1 MPPRAFASWHSLD
14 ELSLALHFV
23 QAYIEDL
30 PAPGS
35 LSTRNAALAA
45 LNADAESRPL
55 KRKAPGLNDGS
66 RDTGLLTPLPSH
78 LSASRSA
85 SVSSADIAQS
95 DVQSDGEEKRDWREI
110 TVYNGILQRR
120 EGRITIKKVRVY
132 EPGIITPA
140 S

>member
-45 LNADAESRPL
+45 LNAGADPRPS

-85 SVSSADIAQS
+85 SVSSADVAQS
-95 DVQSDGEEKRDWREI
+95 DGQSEAEEKQDWREI

-120 EGRITIKKVRVY
+120 EGRITMKRVRVH
-132 EPGIITPA
+132 EPDIINLA
-140 S
+140 R